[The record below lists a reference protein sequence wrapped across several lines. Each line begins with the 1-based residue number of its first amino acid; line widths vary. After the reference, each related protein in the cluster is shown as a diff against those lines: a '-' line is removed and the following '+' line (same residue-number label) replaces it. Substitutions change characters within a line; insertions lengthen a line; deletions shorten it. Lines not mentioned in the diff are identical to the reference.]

1 MNEVLINLE
10 NVVRANHKIGISISG
25 GLDSTLLAYL
35 VQDIKRKNNLDCVV
49 EYFCVD
55 RPDNSVIH
63 AKRIVNH
70 LDSHFNLPE
79 STIHIVGD
87 GSLHHTEQVKSGMRE
102 AVQKFDIDV
111 LLTGVTKTPE
121 SCTPPRYLPNYE
133 YNKFGNHNDKP
144 YNGPVRV
151 KTQNPKFINP
161 FWDITKVET
170 VKLIKE
176 LDLSFIA
183 KITHTCTTSKT
194 IRCNKCWQCCER
206 AWAFS
211 ENNFVDIGVM

>member
-1 MNEVLINLE
+1 MTEVLTNLE
-10 NVVRANHKIGISISG
+10 HILKTNHKIGISVSG

-35 VQDIKRKNNLDCVV
+35 AQDIKRKNNLSCTI

-55 RPDNSVIH
+55 RPDDSVVH
-63 AKRIVNH
+63 VKRVVKYI
-70 LDSHFNLPE
+70 DSYFNQPL

-87 GSLHHTEQVKSGMRE
+87 GKLHHTEQVKSGMRE

-121 SCTPPRYLPNYE
+121 SCDPPEYLPNYE
-133 YNKFGNHNDKP
+133 YGKFVGGDGIP

-151 KTQNPKFINP
+151 KTKNPKFINP

-176 LDLSFIA
+176 LNLSFIP
-183 KITHTCTTSKT
+183 KLTHTCTGSKT
-194 IRCNKCWQCCER
+194 VRCNKCWQCCER

-211 ENNFVDIGVM
+211 KNNFIDIGAM